1 MAMEFARKSVSQKE
15 LITMKKWAEEM
26 KSGSNVKG
34 GKTGFQWPQE
44 KEEEKKKLLMMFLM
58 LIFMNKIKLKNI
70 KK

>member
-1 MAMEFARKSVSQKE
+1 MEFARKSVSPKE

-44 KEEEKKKLLMMFLM
+44 KE
-58 LIFMNKIKLKNI
+58 
-70 KK
+70 